1 MPDEPPESD
10 LTGDHGGYRAVRAV
24 AAGAVGL
31 LLQFGV
37 LSVAQSIGLFGPDV
51 LGRLASPV
59 GGGTVA
65 GATVFVAA
73 GLVVWPAV
81 FAPFARRLDRGPL
94 VGGLAFGLLLWPVFT
109 VLFAPTG
116 ASGADLALYALF
128 GLVAHALYGFGIGV
142 VVALLGPDPD
152 TARRALGQLFAA
164 PSSPAS
170 PSGTEPTGMT
180 DDGASD
186 PGARAAAAT
195 AGADAASTTA
205 DTSTET
211 TTGADTAS
219 TTADTSTE
227 RTTSAP
233 PGTAGTSGTG
243 GTAAPQGT
251 TEPAAEATTEAANTN
266 TADGSAADTAPSEP
280 EPAGEVE
287 DATEAAPVPGDGIVR
302 PEDLPPLLDFEQA
315 LDRIRPHVESG
326 AAADQFELIEHE
338 YERLKRRG
346 AEGRHPIVSDIAN
359 HLSGLRERLPRDSP
373 ARRWVDSMD
382 NRVSMYLR
390 SGYRP
395 SDTLHLVGV
404 ELLGPD
410 GEPTDVTEL
419 REQAARI
426 RATVVNGGERSGA
439 VAIVTFR
446 HENGVLLRSVD
457 LSMGYVGA
465 GERKTLDTTVYVPS
479 IASSFEV
486 RAAAP
491 EDGRQFLPEL

>member
-1 MPDEPPESD
+1 MVDDPPESD
-10 LTGDHGGYRAVRAV
+10 GVSDNRGYRTVRAV

-37 LSVAQSIGLFGPDV
+37 LSVAQSVGLFGPDV
-51 LGRLASPV
+51 LGRLAAPV

-65 GATVFVAA
+65 GVAGFVAG
-73 GLVVWPAV
+73 GLVVWPAL
-81 FAPFARRLDRGPL
+81 FGPFARRLDRGPL
-94 VGGLAFGLLLWPVFT
+94 VGGLAFGLLLWPAFT
-109 VLFAPTG
+109 VLFAPAG
-116 ASGADLALYALF
+116 ASGADLALYSLF
-128 GLVAHALYGFGIGV
+128 GLAAHVLYGFGIGV
-142 VVALLGPDPD
+142 VVALLGPTPD
-152 TARRALGQLFAA
+152 TARRALGQLFAT
-164 PSSPAS
+164 PSAS
-170 PSGTEPTGMT
+170 ASASTSGAEPGGTT
-180 DDGASD
+180 DEGPSD

-205 DTSTET
+205 DTGVET
-211 TTGADTAS
+211 
-219 TTADTSTE
+219 
-227 RTTSAP
+227 TTSAP
-233 PGTAGTSGTG
+233 PGTADTSGTG
-243 GTAAPQGT
+243 GTASPQGT
-251 TEPAAEATTEAANTN
+251 AEAASAN
-266 TADGSAADTAPSEP
+266 TADEPATETAPPQP
-280 EPAGEVE
+280 EPAEEAEG
-287 DATEAAPVPGDGIVR
+287 ATEAAPVPGDGIVR

-315 LDRIRPHVESG
+315 LDRVRPHVDSG
-326 AAADQFELIEHE
+326 PAADQFELIERE
-338 YERLKRRG
+338 YERLKKRG

-359 HLSGLRERLPRDSP
+359 HLSGLRERLPPDSP

-410 GEPTDVTEL
+410 GEPAEVTEL